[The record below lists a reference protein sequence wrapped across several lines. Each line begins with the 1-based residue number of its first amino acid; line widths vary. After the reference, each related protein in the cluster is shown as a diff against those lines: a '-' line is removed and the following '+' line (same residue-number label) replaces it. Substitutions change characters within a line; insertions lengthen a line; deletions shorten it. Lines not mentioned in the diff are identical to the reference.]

1 MTFCHRNVVGTVSNI
16 NRVTKTSSLKIQINM
31 VVLRSSYVICKPFT
45 KDTKQSK
52 APKTFLENLIIYSS
66 TNVDDHT
73 MSYDCTY
80 ILCPIG

>member
-1 MTFCHRNVVGTVSNI
+1 MLFA
-16 NRVTKTSSLKIQINM
+16 
-31 VVLRSSYVICKPFT
+31 FT